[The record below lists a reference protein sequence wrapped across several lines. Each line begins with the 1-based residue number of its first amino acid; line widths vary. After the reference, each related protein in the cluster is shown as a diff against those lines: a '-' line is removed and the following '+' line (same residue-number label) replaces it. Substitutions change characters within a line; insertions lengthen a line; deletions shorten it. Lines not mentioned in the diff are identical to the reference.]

1 MKANASFM
9 RRACKERDNY
19 MKQPTDMNK
28 RVLIIANNDT
38 KIGAD
43 ADIANYRQFFCRK
56 EGGCWNPDEILDIYA
71 PTALELWTYVGMHRL
86 AELDYLI
93 AIFSGHGGYD
103 RETNQTTLC
112 LRGDT
117 IDPDVCISDKDL
129 NSIADRQL
137 TIIDSC
143 RAWDEEEASDMVKSA
158 RHILTESNLR
168 GQYRAA
174 YENQIRSVLDD
185 NDDDDVR
192 LTLYACEIGQ
202 STAGE
207 MKVGGDFSLA
217 LQNYSYIS
225 RNATSYPSIYRS
237 IENAFDAISRAP
249 HLNNPECKGNSHL
262 KKLPWILN
270 NNN

>member
-1 MKANASFM
+1 
-9 RRACKERDNY
+9 

-43 ADIANYRQFFCRK
+43 ADIANYRQFFYSK
-56 EGGCWNPDEILDIYA
+56 EGGCWNPNEILDIYA
-71 PTALELWTYVGMHRL
+71 PTALELWTYVGKHRL

-117 IDPDVCISDKDL
+117 IDPDVCISDKEL
-129 NSIADRQL
+129 SSIADRQL

-168 GQYRAA
+168 GLYRAA

-185 NDDDDVR
+185 DDGR

-207 MKVGGDFSLA
+207 KNVGGDFSLA
-217 LQNYSYIS
+217 LQNYDYIS
-225 RNATSYPSIYRS
+225 SKATCDPSLYRS
-237 IENAFDAISRAP
+237 IGNAFDAVSLLS
-249 HLNNPECKGNSHL
+249 HLNNPVCKGDSHL
-262 KKLPWILN
+262 KKLPWIFN
-270 NNN
+270 NNNCGKKLLNEIYLNNR

>member
-1 MKANASFM
+1 
-9 RRACKERDNY
+9 
-19 MKQPTDMNK
+19 MNK

-43 ADIANYRQFFCRK
+43 ADIANYRQFFRSK

-71 PTALELWTYVGMHRL
+71 PTTQELWTYVGMHRL

-103 RETNQTTLC
+103 KKTNKTTLC

-117 IDPDVCISDKDL
+117 TVSEVCISDEDL
-129 NSIADRQL
+129 SSIADRQL

-143 RAWDEEEASDMVKSA
+143 RAWDEEEASAMVKSA
-158 RHILTESNLR
+158 RSVLSEANMR
-168 GQYRAA
+168 GLCRAA
-174 YENQIRSVLDD
+174 YEDQIRSVFE
-185 NDDDDVR
+185 NDGR

-207 MKVGGDFSLA
+207 KNVGGDFSLA
-217 LQNYSYIS
+217 LQNYDYIS
-225 RNATSYPSIYRS
+225 SKATCDPSLYRS
-237 IENAFDAISRAP
+237 IGNAFDAVSLLS
-249 HLNNPECKGNSHL
+249 HLNNPVCKGDSHL
-262 KKLPWILN
+262 KKLPWIFN
-270 NNN
+270 NNNCGKKLLNEIYLNNR